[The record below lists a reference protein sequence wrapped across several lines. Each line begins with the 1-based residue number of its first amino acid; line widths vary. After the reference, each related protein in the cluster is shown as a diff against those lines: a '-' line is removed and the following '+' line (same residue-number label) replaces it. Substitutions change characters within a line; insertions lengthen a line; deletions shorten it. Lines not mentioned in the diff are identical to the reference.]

1 MQVKKQQ
8 LKLDM
13 KQQTGSKLG
22 KEYVKAAYL
31 LSCLFNLCAEYIMQN
46 ARPIEAQAGIKI
58 ARRDVNDL
66 RHADDTTI
74 VAESE
79 EEPKNLLMKVKE
91 ENEKNWLKTQHSKN

>member
-1 MQVKKQQ
+1 
-8 LKLDM
+8 
-13 KQQTGSKLG
+13 
-22 KEYVKAAYL
+22 
-31 LSCLFNLCAEYIMQN
+31 MQN

-91 ENEKNWLKTQHSKN
+91 ESEKPDLKLSVQKTKIMASSPITSWQIDGKHEYSDKLYFLGLQNHYI